1 MAGFRVRGQPAALDI
16 VARAVVSE
24 RPPNAIL
31 IAGPERVGKTTL
43 ALDLAAGL
51 LCLAEEPTERP
62 CRSCVSCCKVEHGNH
77 PDLHRVA
84 PAGAGGQIRIDQ
96 ARSLIVDLALHPL
109 EGRFRVAIVA
119 AAERLNPDGQNAL
132 LKTLEEPPAGA
143 VLILCADDETLL
155 LDTVRSR
162 CTRIRCG
169 AVAAATIAELLVER
183 GVADPST
190 AAGIARLADGRPG
203 LAMALA
209 ASPDVL
215 VHRAR
220 LARSLLDLADAGR
233 RQRLAAGPALL
244 ADAAT
249 VAEVIDRRDGE
260 RAADDLASAGG
271 VRDAASRPSSARDV
285 AGGDWVSDA
294 DGPASPTPSDG
305 RTRAAPAVRRA
316 ASLALIETWREVAR
330 DLLVV
335 LAGGD
340 SFVRD
345 LALLEDYERVA
356 VGTSIDEVAA
366 FLARLDGLA
375 AAIEAYANPDLVVD
389 VLLLAW
395 PRTRLAA

>member
-1 MAGFRVRGQPAALDI
+1 MAGFRTRGQPAALDI

-24 RPPNAIL
+24 RPPSAIL

-51 LCLAEEPTERP
+51 LCLADDPAQRP
-62 CRSCVSCCKVEHGNH
+62 CRSCVACRKVEHGNH
-77 PDLHRVA
+77 PDLHRLA
-84 PAGAGGQIRIDQ
+84 PVGAGGQIRIDQ
-96 ARSLIVDLALHPL
+96 ARSLIVDLALLPL

-119 AAERLNPDGQNAL
+119 AAQRLNPDAQNAL

-162 CTRIRCG
+162 CARIRCG

-183 GVADPST
+183 GAADPST

-203 LAMALA
+203 LALALA
-209 ASPDVL
+209 AQPDVL

-220 LARSLLDLADAGR
+220 LARSLLDLTEAGR

-249 VAEVIDRRDGE
+249 VAEVIERRDGE
-260 RAADDLASAGG
+260 LTTTSAG
-271 VRDAASRPSSARDV
+271 RAHAMRLDAGRGRERRH
-285 AGGDWVSDA
+285 
-294 DGPASPTPSDG
+294 DGTAPTAPRACPGDG

-316 ASLALIETWREVAR
+316 ASLALIEMWRDVAR

-335 LAGGD
+335 LAGG
-340 SFVRD
+340 SELVRD

-356 VGTSIDEVAA
+356 VGTSIDDVAA

>member
-1 MAGFRVRGQPAALDI
+1 MAGFRTRGQPAALDI

-51 LCLAEEPTERP
+51 LCLADDPTERP
-62 CRSCVSCCKVEHGNH
+62 CRTCMACRKVDHGNH
-77 PDLHRVA
+77 PDLHRLS

-96 ARSLIVDLALHPL
+96 ARSLIVDLALLPL

-119 AAERLNPDGQNAL
+119 AAQRLNPDAQNAL

-143 VLILCADDETLL
+143 VLVLCADDETLL

-162 CTRIRCG
+162 CARLRCG
-169 AVAAATIAELLVER
+169 AVAATTIAELLVER
-183 GVADPST
+183 GAADPST

-215 VHRAR
+215 IHRAR
-220 LARSLLDLADAGR
+220 LSRSLLDLTGAGR
-233 RQRLAAGPALL
+233 RERLAAGPALL

-249 VAEVIDRRDGE
+249 VAEVIERRDGE
-260 RAADDLASAGG
+260 LTADGAAASGGARDAVAPPASGRDGAGDDTVAADG
-271 VRDAASRPSSARDV
+271 AASPP
-285 AGGDWVSDA
+285 
-294 DGPASPTPSDG
+294 PADG
-305 RTRAAPAVRRA
+305 RTRASPAVRRA
-316 ASLALIETWREVAR
+316 ASLALIGIWRDVAR

-335 LAGGD
+335 MAGGTGL
-340 SFVRD
+340 VRD

-356 VGTSIDEVAA
+356 VGSSIDDVAA

-375 AAIEAYANPDLVVD
+375 AAVEAYANPDLVVD

>member
-1 MAGFRVRGQPAALDI
+1 MAGFRTRGQPAALDI

-31 IAGPERVGKTTL
+31 VAGPERVGKTTL

-51 LCLAEEPTERP
+51 LCLADDPAGRP
-62 CRSCVSCCKVEHGNH
+62 CRSCVACRKVDHGNH
-77 PDLHRVA
+77 PDLHRLA
-84 PAGAGGQIRIDQ
+84 PAGAGGQIRIDR
-96 ARSLIVDLALHPL
+96 ARSLIVDLALLPL
-109 EGRFRVAIVA
+109 EGRFRVAIIEA
-119 AAERLNPDGQNAL
+119 AQRLNPDAQNAL
-132 LKTLEEPPAGA
+132 LKTLEEPPASA

-162 CTRIRCG
+162 CARIRCG
-169 AVAAATIAELLVER
+169 AVAATTIADLLVER
-183 GVADPST
+183 GAADPST

-220 LARSLLDLADAGR
+220 LARSLLDLTGAGR

-249 VAEVIDRRDGE
+249 VAEVIERRPGE
-260 RAADDLASAGG
+260 LTPHDETVTSVDS
-271 VRDAASRPSSARDV
+271 AASPA
-285 AGGDWVSDA
+285 AGDD
-294 DGPASPTPSDG
+294 

-316 ASLALIETWREVAR
+316 ASLALIEMWREVAR

-340 SFVRD
+340 SLVRD
-345 LALLEDYERVA
+345 LALLEDYERVS
-356 VGTSIDEVAA
+356 VGTSIDDVAA

>member
-1 MAGFRVRGQPAALDI
+1 MA
-16 VARAVVSE
+16 
-24 RPPNAIL
+24 
-31 IAGPERVGKTTL
+31 
-43 ALDLAAGL
+43 
-51 LCLAEEPTERP
+51 
-62 CRSCVSCCKVEHGNH
+62 CRKVEHGNH
-77 PDLHRVA
+77 PDLHRLA
-84 PAGAGGQIRIDQ
+84 PAGSGGQIRIDQ
-96 ARSLIVDLALHPL
+96 ARSLIVDLALLPL

-119 AAERLNPDGQNAL
+119 AAQRLNPDAQNAL

-162 CTRIRCG
+162 CARIRCG
-169 AVAAATIAELLVER
+169 AVAGATIAELLVER
-183 GVADPST
+183 GVTDPST

-220 LARSLLDLADAGR
+220 LARSLLDLTDAGR

-244 ADAAT
+244 SDAASI
-249 VAEVIDRRDGE
+249 AEVIERRDGE
-260 RAADDLASAGG
+260 PAADDTATSEGA
-271 VRDAASRPSSARDV
+271 RDAITTPARGRDATADD
-285 AGGDWVSDA
+285 AGTAAEGA
-294 DGPASPTPSDG
+294 ASPAPPDG

-316 ASLALIETWREVAR
+316 ASLALIGIWRDVAR

-335 LAGGD
+335 LAGG
-340 SFVRD
+340 SGLVRD
-345 LALLEDYERVA
+345 LGLLEDYERA
-356 VGTSIDEVAA
+356 ALGTSIDDVAA